1 MTLSCCAP
9 RCGASFRI
17 SLVDATLANAAL
29 ANAGFAAGA
38 LADLAT

>member
-9 RCGASFRI
+9 RRGASFRNRF
-17 SLVDATLANAAL
+17 VDAALANAAL
-29 ANAGFAAGA
+29 ANAAFAAGA